1 MEERLQKIMARAGI
15 GSRRDCE
22 KLILAGRVCVNGVV
36 AAIGQKADVEKD
48 KITLDGRPVD
58 PPRQLVYIAL
68 HKPRF
73 MLSTVEAEPGD
84 ARPIVR
90 DLVPLEERLYPVGRL
105 DFESEG
111 LMLLTNDG
119 ALTHQLTHPSHGH
132 VKVYR
137 VLLARHPDQEQLAI
151 WRRGV
156 VLEDGYRTLPADV
169 QIETLVGKGAWVRVA
184 MQEGRKRQIR
194 EIAATLG
201 LPIVRLVRVAIGP
214 LKLGA
219 LKPRE
224 WRYLTPAEVA
234 ALKGETKDSRASS
247 RRGKQRRPK
256 RTTVKPQT
264 GNPRRVRS

>member
-1 MEERLQKIMARAGI
+1 MEERLQKIMARAGL
-15 GSRRDCE
+15 GSRRECE
-22 KLILAGRVCVNGVV
+22 KLILAGRVYVNGVV
-36 AAIGQKADVEKD
+36 AEIGQKADVEKD
-48 KITLDGRPVD
+48 RITLDGRPVE

-73 MLSTVEAEPGD
+73 VLSTVESEPGD
-84 ARPIVR
+84 TRPTIR
-90 DLVPLEERLYPVGRL
+90 DLVPVEERVYPVGRL

-111 LMLLTNDG
+111 LILLTNDG
-119 ALTHQLTHPSHGH
+119 ALTHKLTHPSHDY

-137 VLLARHPDQEQLAI
+137 VLLARHPDQEQLAV

-156 VLEDGYRTLPADV
+156 VLEDGYRTRPADV

-194 EIAATLG
+194 EIAAALG
-201 LPIVRLVRVAIGP
+201 LPIVRLIRVAIGP

-219 LKPRE
+219 LKPKE

-234 ALKGETKDSRASS
+234 ALKGEIADGPMSS
-247 RRGKQRRPK
+247 RGSQPK
-256 RTTVKPQT
+256 RLPKGAVR
-264 GNPRRVRS
+264 PRRGSPRRARS